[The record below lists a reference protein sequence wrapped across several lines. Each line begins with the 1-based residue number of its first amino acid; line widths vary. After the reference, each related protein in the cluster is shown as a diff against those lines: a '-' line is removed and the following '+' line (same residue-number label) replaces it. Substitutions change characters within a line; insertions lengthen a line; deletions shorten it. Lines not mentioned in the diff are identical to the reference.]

1 MAFDGTG
8 CVILLINNHKS
19 SIKDYFEEYLV
30 EKELNLTATLDE
42 KVAYTVADFVIIA
55 TSTNVYS
62 TKSVEV

>member
-8 CVILLINNHKS
+8 YVILLINNHKS
-19 SIKDYFEEYLV
+19 SIQDYFEEYLV
-30 EKELNLTATLDE
+30 EKELNLTATLDG